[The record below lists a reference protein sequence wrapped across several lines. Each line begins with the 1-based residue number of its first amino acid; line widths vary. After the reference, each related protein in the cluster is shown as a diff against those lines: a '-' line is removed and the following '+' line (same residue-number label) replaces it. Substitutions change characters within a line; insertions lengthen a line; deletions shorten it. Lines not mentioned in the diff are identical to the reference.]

1 MFTISQIAEIVN
13 GKIDGNP
20 DLAIQGVCDLKN
32 SRADHLSYIVSDK
45 YEKYFHQSKANSILV
60 ANDFA
65 IDRGDKTLIH
75 VENPAVSIID
85 VIHLFYPQESRIEH
99 IHSSAIIPNTTQI
112 GKNVHIAPHVVIE
125 ENVTIG
131 DGVQIGAGAFIGSNT
146 IINKGSVIYPNVSI
160 YHDVTIGNH
169 CIIDS
174 GSVIGADGFG
184 LVKDNNIHH
193 KMPHIGGVILEDS
206 VWIGSNC
213 CVDRG
218 TLSNTIIG
226 EGSKLDNLIHIAHNV
241 QIGKNCIIAGQVGI
255 AGSSILED
263 NVTLAGQ
270 VGIVGHLII
279 GKGSTVA
286 AKSAVYQSLD
296 PESFVSGIPARHHK
310 NRVRQDVVVNQLP
323 DILNRIRKLEKELP
337 ISEEN

>member
-1 MFTISQIAEIVN
+1 MFTISQIAETVN

-32 SRADHLSYIVSDK
+32 SRADHLSYVDSGK
-45 YEKYFHQSKANSILV
+45 YKKYFHESKANAILV

-75 VENPAVSIID
+75 VENPAVSFID
-85 VIHLFYPQESRIEH
+85 VINLFYPQESLVKH
-99 IHSSAIIPNTTQI
+99 IHPSAIIPNTTQI
-112 GKNVHIAPHVVIE
+112 GKNVHIAPYTVIE

-146 IINKGSVIYPNVSI
+146 IIKNGSVIYPNVSI

-193 KMPHIGGVILEDS
+193 KIPHIGGVILEDS

-218 TLSNTIIG
+218 TLSNTIIE
-226 EGSKLDNLIHIAHNV
+226 EGTKLDNLIHIAHNV
-241 QIGKNCIIAGQVGI
+241 QIGKNCIISGQVGI

-279 GKGSTVA
+279 GKGSIVA
-286 AKSAVYQSLD
+286 AKSAVYQSVK
-296 PESFVSGIPARHHK
+296 PGSIVSGIPARHHK
-310 NRVRQDVVVNQLP
+310 NRIRQDVVVNQLP

>member
-1 MFTISQIAEIVN
+1 MYTISQIAETVN
-13 GKIDGNP
+13 GRIDGNP
-20 DLAIQGVCDLKN
+20 DLSIQGVCDLKN
-32 SRADHLSYIVSDK
+32 SRADHLSYIVSNK

-65 IDRGDKTLIH
+65 LDRGDKTLIH

-85 VIHLFYPQESRIEH
+85 IMHLFYPQESRIEH
-99 IHSSAIIPNTTQI
+99 IHSSAIIPNTTKI
-112 GKNVHIAPHVVIE
+112 GKNVNIAPHVVIE

-131 DGVQIGAGAFIGSNT
+131 DGVQIRAGAFIGSNT
-146 IINKGSVIYPNVSI
+146 IIKKGSVIYPNVSI

-226 EGSKLDNLIHIAHNV
+226 E
-241 QIGKNCIIAGQVGI
+241 
-255 AGSSILED
+255 
-263 NVTLAGQ
+263 
-270 VGIVGHLII
+270 
-279 GKGSTVA
+279 
-286 AKSAVYQSLD
+286 
-296 PESFVSGIPARHHK
+296 
-310 NRVRQDVVVNQLP
+310 
-323 DILNRIRKLEKELP
+323 
-337 ISEEN
+337 

>member
-1 MFTISQIAEIVN
+1 
-13 GKIDGNP
+13 
-20 DLAIQGVCDLKN
+20 
-32 SRADHLSYIVSDK
+32 
-45 YEKYFHQSKANSILV
+45 
-60 ANDFA
+60 
-65 IDRGDKTLIH
+65 
-75 VENPAVSIID
+75 
-85 VIHLFYPQESRIEH
+85 
-99 IHSSAIIPNTTQI
+99 
-112 GKNVHIAPHVVIE
+112 
-125 ENVTIG
+125 
-131 DGVQIGAGAFIGSNT
+131 
-146 IINKGSVIYPNVSI
+146 
-160 YHDVTIGNH
+160 
-169 CIIDS
+169 
-174 GSVIGADGFG
+174 
-184 LVKDNNIHH
+184 
-193 KMPHIGGVILEDS
+193 MPHIGGVILEDS

-226 EGSKLDNLIHIAHNV
+226 EGSKLDNLIHVAHNV
-241 QIGKNCIIAGQVGI
+241 QIVKNCIIAGQVGI

-286 AKSAVYQSLD
+286 AKSAVYQSLE

-310 NRVRQDVVVNQLP
+310 NRVRQDAVVNQLP

>member
-1 MFTISQIAEIVN
+1 MFTISQIAETVN
-13 GKIDGNP
+13 GNIDGNP
-20 DLAIQGVCDLKN
+20 DLPIQGVCDLKN
-32 SRADHLSYIVSDK
+32 SKANHLSYVVSEK
-45 YEKYFHQSKANSILV
+45 YEKYFHESKANALLV

-65 IDRGDKTLIH
+65 IDRGDKTLIR
-75 VENPAVSIID
+75 VKNPAVSFID
-85 VIHLFYPQESRIEH
+85 VIHLFYPQESLIEH
-99 IHSSAIIPNTTQI
+99 IHPSAIISNTTQI
-112 GKNVHIAPHVVIE
+112 GKNVHIAPYTVIE
-125 ENVTIG
+125 ANVTIG
-131 DGVQIGAGAFIGSNT
+131 DGVKIGAGAFIGSNT
-146 IINKGSVIYPNVSI
+146 IIKNGSVIFSNVSI

-279 GKGSTVA
+279 GKGSMVA

>member
-1 MFTISQIAEIVN
+1 LFTISQIAKIVN

-20 DLAIQGVCDLKN
+20 DLVIQGVCDIKN
-32 SRADHLSYIVSDK
+32 SRVDHLSYVISEK
-45 YEKYFHQSKANSILV
+45 YEKYFHQSKTNAILV

-65 IDRGDKTLIH
+65 IDREDKTLIH
-75 VENPAVSIID
+75 VENPAVSFID
-85 VIHLFYPQESRIEH
+85 VIHLFYPQESPIEN
-99 IHSSAIIPNTTQI
+99 IHPSAIIPNTTQI
-112 GKNVHIAPHVVIE
+112 GKNVHISPYTVIE
-125 ENVTIG
+125 ENVIIG
-131 DGVQIGAGAFIGSNT
+131 DGVQIGSGAFIGSNT

-160 YHDVTIGNH
+160 YHDVIIGNH

-193 KMPHIGGVILEDS
+193 KIPHIGGVILGDS

-226 EGSKLDNLIHIAHNV
+226 KGSKLDNLIHIAHNV
-241 QIGKNCIIAGQVGI
+241 QIGKNCIISGQVGI

-270 VGIVGHLII
+270 VGIVGHIII
-279 GKGSTVA
+279 GKDSTVA
-286 AKSAVYQSLD
+286 AKSAVYQSLE
-296 PESFVSGIPARHHK
+296 PGSFVSGIPARHHK
-310 NRVRQDVVVNQLP
+310 NRIRQDVVINQLP